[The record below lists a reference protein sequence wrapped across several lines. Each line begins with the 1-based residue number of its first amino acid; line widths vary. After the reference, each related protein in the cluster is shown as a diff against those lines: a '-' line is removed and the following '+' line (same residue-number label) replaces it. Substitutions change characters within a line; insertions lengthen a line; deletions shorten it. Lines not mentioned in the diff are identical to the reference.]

1 MITDSSSPYLVC
13 TCASHA
19 LLLATYVMHSGT
31 FLSLDQLVLHNY
43 IVPVWSLGVLFV
55 SRLSVQS
62 AIVVME
68 VLFEWP
74 A

>member
-1 MITDSSSPYLVC
+1 MITDSSRPYLVC

-43 IVPVWSLGVLFV
+43 IVPVWSLACAVCLQAERAV
-55 SRLSVQS
+55 SNCSNGS
-62 AIVVME
+62 AV
-68 VLFEWP
+68 
-74 A
+74 